1 MVSSI
6 YITRTLKTV
15 WQQHCC
21 TDNQSMIV
29 GLEKNSLAE
38 SVWMD
43 LKR

>member
-15 WQQHCC
+15 WQQRCC
-21 TDNQSMIV
+21 TENQLMIV

>member
-15 WQQHCC
+15 RQQHCH
-21 TDNQSMIV
+21 TENQSMIV

-43 LKR
+43 LKP